1 MRWGWAWARLIP
13 AWAAKG
19 NRVDVTVGV
28 DVGGTFT
35 DLVTF
40 DGRSVSGRKVATTS
54 PEDRGVTTVLLNQSS
69 DASTFLHGTTVA
81 TNQLLQGNGARVALV
96 TTSGFEDVVEIG
108 RQARPSLYDSF
119 DDRPLPLVPRERRIG
134 YSGDID
140 AVIEDVRASEPDVVA
155 VALVRSYADPA
166 DERTIADAVRS
177 RLSVPVSVGADISPP
192 FREFERV
199 ATTVLNAYL
208 TPTVSGYLQALD
220 DALAMESKLVMTSA
234 GGLIP
239 FGAGAAAAGRL
250 VLSGPAAG
258 VVAAAELGRSKGS
271 DSVISFDMGGTSTD
285 VSRVGSVASGIAA
298 HKIGGR
304 INRVPSMPVRTI
316 GAGGG
321 SIAWADAGGALRVG
335 PRSAGADPGPAA
347 YGIGGTEATVTD
359 ANLVLGSIPRDLL
372 LGGQVKLDV
381 EAAHAAIGR
390 LGVILGLTAEAT
402 AAGIIEVVDN
412 HMERALRAVSVE
424 EGADPRG
431 SALVAFGGAGGLHGS
446 RLARSLGM
454 QRILIPPLSG
464 VFSALG
470 LLLARPSVDF
480 SRTVLLAEGS
490 DQLTNAAA
498 ELLETARRRFSMEHR
513 GAHDEGVVVAEARYL
528 GQSHELAVPLTGGWP
543 ELRSAFE
550 QAHLARFGFD
560 RPTESIDLI
569 NLRVEVSG
577 PPPLTWDAMPALP
590 DRGDPIP
597 GKGIMAVDGTSREAD
612 VWQRDHLPSGFNCDG
627 PALVVERDS
636 AVRLEDGDR
645 LTVHDDGTL
654 EITI

>member
-1 MRWGWAWARLIP
+1 MA
-13 AWAAKG
+13 
-19 NRVDVTVGV
+19 VTFGV

-35 DLVTF
+35 DLVIF
-40 DGRSVSGRKVATTS
+40 DGHSVSGRKVPTTS
-54 PEDRGVTTVLLNQSS
+54 PEDRGVTTALEDQPS
-69 DASTFLHGTTVA
+69 DTSIFLHGTTVA

-140 AVIEDVRASEPDVVA
+140 AVIDALGATAPDVVA
-155 VALVRSYADPA
+155 VALVRSYEDPA
-166 DERTIADAVRS
+166 EERRIADAVRS
-177 RLSVPVSVGADISPP
+177 RLSVPVSVGADVSPP

-208 TPTVSGYLQALD
+208 TPTVSGYLDALD
-220 DALAMESKLVMTSA
+220 QTLPMESKMVMTSA
-234 GGLIP
+234 GALAQ
-239 FGAGAAAAGRL
+239 FAAGAEAAGRL

-258 VVAAAELGRSKGS
+258 VVAAAELGRAKGF

-285 VSRVGSVASGIAA
+285 VCRVDGIASGGAV

-304 INRVPSMPVRTI
+304 VNRVPSLAVHTV

-347 YGIGGTEATVTD
+347 YGIGGTEATITD
-359 ANLVLGSIPRDLL
+359 ANLLLGAIPKVLL
-372 LGGQVKLDV
+372 LGGQVELDAD
-381 EAAHAAIGR
+381 AAHVAIDR
-390 LGVILGLTAEAT
+390 LGLTLGLSAEAT

-424 EGADPRG
+424 EGADPRE
-431 SALVAFGGAGGLHGS
+431 SVLVAFGGAGGLHAS

-454 QRILIPPLSG
+454 RTILVPPLSG

-470 LLLARPSVDF
+470 LLLARPSADL

-490 DQLTNAAA
+490 DRLSAAA
-498 ELLETARRRFSMEHR
+498 SELLESARVRFSREH
-513 GAHDEGVVVAEARYL
+513 GETPESSAVIAETRYV
-528 GQSHELAVPLTGGWP
+528 GQSHELAVPLEAGWT
-543 ELRSAFE
+543 ELRRSFE
-550 QAHLARFGFD
+550 QAHHSRFGFV
-560 RPTESIDLI
+560 RPDQPVELI
-569 NLRVEVSG
+569 NIRVEVSG
-577 PPPLTWDAMPALP
+577 PPPLTWDMLP
-590 DRGDPIP
+590 RLTNATEPVATTTEMLIGDSYRD
-597 GKGIMAVDGTSREAD
+597 VD
-612 VWQRDHLPSGFNCDG
+612 VWQRADLPSGFGCDG
-627 PALVVERDS
+627 PAVVVERDS

-654 EITI
+654 EIAT

>member
-1 MRWGWAWARLIP
+1 M
-13 AWAAKG
+13 
-19 NRVDVTVGV
+19 DVTVGV

-40 DGRSVSGRKVATTS
+40 DGHSVSGRKVPTTS
-54 PEDRGVTTVLLNQSS
+54 PQDRGVAAALEDQPST
-69 DASTFLHGTTVA
+69 ASTFLHGTTVA
-81 TNQLLQGNGARVALV
+81 TNQLLQGDGARVALV
-96 TTSGFEDVVEIG
+96 TSSGFEDVVEIG

-119 DDRPLPLVPRERRIG
+119 DDRPFSLVPRERRIG
-134 YSGDID
+134 YAGDLD
-140 AVIEDVRASEPDVVA
+140 SVLESLEGVGADVVA
-155 VALVRSYADPA
+155 VALVRSYEDPSE
-166 DERTIADAVRS
+166 ERRIAEEVRD
-177 RLSVPVSVGADISPP
+177 RLSVPVSVGADVSPP

-208 TPTVSGYLQALD
+208 TPTVSGYLKALD
-220 DALAMESKLVMTSA
+220 DALANVSKLVMTSA

-285 VSRVGSVASGIAA
+285 VSRVGGVAAGVAA

-304 INRVPSMPVRTI
+304 INRVPSVPVRTI

-335 PRSAGADPGPAA
+335 PRSAGAEPGPAA
-347 YGIGGTEATVTD
+347 YGTGGLETTVTD
-359 ANLVLGSIPRDLL
+359 ANLLLGSIPHGLL
-372 LGGQVKLDV
+372 LGGLVSLDV
-381 EAAHAAIGR
+381 AAAHASVGR
-390 LGVILGLTAEAT
+390 LGETLGLTVERT

-424 EGADPRG
+424 EGADPRE
-431 SALVAFGGAGGLHGS
+431 SVLVAFGGAGGLHAS

-454 QRILIPPLSG
+454 HRILVPPLSG

-470 LLLARPSVDF
+470 LLLARPSVGL
-480 SRTVLLAEGS
+480 SRTVLLTEGS
-490 DQLTNAAA
+490 DRLTSAAA
-498 ELLETARRRFSMEHR
+498 ELLETARSRFSKEHS
-513 GAHDEGVVVAEARYL
+513 GAHDEGVVVGETRYV

-543 ELRSAFE
+543 EIRSAFE

-560 RPTESIDLI
+560 RPTEPIELI

-577 PPPLTWDAMPALP
+577 PPPLYWDSMPTLP
-590 DRGDPIP
+590 DRVAPVPARGV
-597 GKGIMAVDGTSREAD
+597 MAVDDTRREVD
-612 VWQRDHLPSGFNCDG
+612 VWQREHLPAGFGCDG

-645 LTVHDDGTL
+645 LVVHDDGTL
-654 EITI
+654 EIAN